1 MHIPEDEI
9 EEAKKL
15 LKQMEYEI
23 STRSQEI
30 VTSSLKD
37 SLDIMQRSIDVILNK
52 IDMVSDDELATKLTR
67 SVGVNM
73 AGMMQAIAHLK
84 KEISLLNEKGFS
96 ESISKQKPKLN

>member
-1 MHIPEDEI
+1 MNIPEDEI

-30 VTSSLKD
+30 VNGSLED
-37 SLDIMQRSIDVILNK
+37 SLNLMQRSIDLILNK
-52 IDMVSDDELATKLTR
+52 IDLISDDELATKLTR

-73 AGMMQAIAHLK
+73 AGMMKAIAHLK
-84 KEISLLNEKGFS
+84 GEIALLNEKGFS
-96 ESISKQKPKLN
+96 ENISKQKPKLN

>member
-1 MHIPEDEI
+1 MNIPEDEI

-30 VTSSLKD
+30 VNGSLED
-37 SLDIMQRSIDVILNK
+37 SLNLMQRSIDLILNK
-52 IDMVSDDELATKLTR
+52 IDLISDDELATKLTR

-73 AGMMQAIAHLK
+73 AGMMKAIAHLK
-84 KEISLLNEKGFS
+84 GEITLLNEKTFS